1 VPDASQTSI
10 IYQRLRVAILD
21 LDLAPGLRLTE
32 RWLEAEFRASR
43 TPVRAALF
51 KLEGEGLVQRSGR
64 GWIVSPIDLGEL
76 ASLAEFRETIEV
88 AAIRLACLRAS
99 DADVSAATELL
110 RTFRPGVI
118 QDDGS
123 LIGADFHVELARLS
137 DNPFF
142 IAAIEGVMTRLARTR
157 WLEVR
162 TPAASEQANSEH
174 EGILEALATRDAE
187 LAADRLVAHIRNT
200 RSRLDASL
208 RTNRIGFTAR
218 GVAIVGSTS
227 EPTSSPR

>member
-1 VPDASQTSI
+1 VPDASQTSL

-32 RWLEAEFRASR
+32 RWLETEFSASR

-76 ASLAEFRETIEV
+76 AALAEFRETIEV
-88 AAIRLACLRAS
+88 AAIRLACIRAT
-99 DADVSAATELL
+99 DADVGAASELL
-110 RTFRPGVI
+110 RTFKPGVVPEE
-118 QDDGS
+118 GS
-123 LIGADFHVELARLS
+123 LVGPDFHVELARLS
-137 DNPFF
+137 GNQFF
-142 IAAIEGVMTRLARTR
+142 ISAIDGVMTRLARTR
-157 WLEVR
+157 WLEIR
-162 TPAASEQANSEH
+162 TPAASEQANREH

-208 RTNRIGFTAR
+208 RSNRKGFTAR
-218 GVAIVGSTS
+218 GVAIVGSTG
-227 EPTSSPR
+227 EPVG